1 MLQGDARTPAQKR
14 QGARAWNA
22 VQKVSLK
29 GDARTAA
36 QKAKDR
42 NQVGKFKQKYR
53 KSAKRGLTLSGK
65 VDTRFL
71 KGNARSAKQKAKS
84 FQPVDRHFKN

>member
-1 MLQGDARTPAQKR
+1 MLKGDARTPAQKR

-22 VQKVSLK
+22 AQKVSLK

-42 NQVGKFKQKYR
+42 NQVGKYR

-71 KGNARSAKQKAKS
+71 KGDARSAKQKAKS

>member
-1 MLQGDARTPAQKR
+1 MLKGDARAGITKGDRRLLQGDARTPAQKR

-42 NQVGKFKQKYR
+42 NQVGNTCDV
-53 KSAKRGLTLSGK
+53 A
-65 VDTRFL
+65 
-71 KGNARSAKQKAKS
+71 GNSDCVHAQS
-84 FQPVDRHFKN
+84 